1 MAKGT
6 IEEYHQLYDEVNFNA
21 NETHGIVKEYVDG
34 DISKNYSQNLN
45 QGTANSRAIPRT
57 FG

>member
-6 IEEYHQLYDEVNFNA
+6 IEEYHQLYGEINFND
-21 NETHGIVKEYVDG
+21 NETHDIVKEYVDG
-34 DISKNYSQNLN
+34 DISKNYNQNLN
-45 QGTANSRAIPRT
+45 QSTANSRAIPQT